1 MATRLLFV
9 NQHYWPDV
17 AATGQILT
25 DLAEHCAAR
34 GFDVEVLT
42 GKAKYV
48 SGDLGAPA
56 EDVRNGVRIRR
67 LATTSFGRGSKLGR
81 IADYAGYYLG
91 VLRSLL
97 TGPRYDLVVVLTTP
111 PLLGYAASIAR
122 RVRGQRYAVWSMDLH
137 PEAEIAAGML
147 EEDSLPARRLHAF
160 NDTGYRHA
168 DLVVDLGFRMKERIA
183 ARGVDAEKLVTIGV
197 WSDGGDVTP
206 VPREGNPIRQ
216 SLGIRDDQVVVMYS
230 GNAGLAHRFDE
241 VLEAVRR
248 LRNDDRFV
256 FLFVGSGPRRAAIE
270 AYLAEHGLANAR
282 YHDYFPREDLAASL
296 STGDIHLLTL
306 QEEMAG
312 IAVPSKLYGVMAVS
326 RPVVMVGPERS
337 EPGQTIREHDLG
349 AVVDPVAG
357 GTTTDLIDALVRLAD
372 DPDLRASIGARAREV
387 FEAEFD
393 RPVPDQALGSA
404 SGRPPRRDTHRGRRR
419 APGRRRAVDGP

>member
-1 MATRLLFV
+1 MAKRLLFV

-34 GFDVEVLT
+34 GFEVEVLT

-48 SGDLGAPA
+48 SGGLDAPA
-56 EDVRNGVRIRR
+56 EEVRNGVRIRR
-67 LATTSFGRGSKLGR
+67 LATTSFGRGSKVGR

-97 TGPRYDLVVVLTTP
+97 TGPRYDLVIVLTTP
-111 PLLGYAASIAR
+111 PLLGYAASIAKR
-122 RVRGQRYAVWSMDLH
+122 MRGQRYAVWSMDLH

-147 EEDSLPARRLHAF
+147 AEDSLPARRLHAF

-183 ARGVDAEKLVTIGV
+183 QRGVEADKLVTLGV

-206 VPREGNPIRQ
+206 VERTANPVRQ
-216 SLGIRDDQVVVMYS
+216 SLGIRDDQTVVMYS

-241 VLEAVRR
+241 VLEAMRM
-248 LRNDDRFV
+248 LRDDDRFV

-270 AYLAEHGLANAR
+270 AFIAEHDLANAT
-282 YHDYFPREDLAASL
+282 YVDYFPREDLAASL

-312 IAVPSKLYGVMAVS
+312 IAVPSKLYGVMAVA
-326 RPVVMVGPERS
+326 RPVVMVGPVRS
-337 EPGQTIREHDLG
+337 EPGRTIQEHDLG
-349 AVVDPVAG
+349 AVIDPVAG
-357 GTTTDLIDALVRLAD
+357 DTASDLVAALRRLGD
-372 DPDLRASIGARAREV
+372 DPDARAEIGARARSV

-393 RPVPDQALGSA
+393 RPVLTERWAQMLADHLG
-404 SGRPPRRDTHRGRRR
+404 
-419 APGRRRAVDGP
+419 APLDPLPEAARVEVEAG

>member
-1 MATRLLFV
+1 MAKRLLFV

-48 SGDLGAPA
+48 SGGLGAPA
-56 EDVRNGVRIRR
+56 EEVRNGVRIRR
-67 LATTSFGRGSKLGR
+67 LATTSFGRGSKVGR
-81 IADYAGYYLG
+81 IADYGGYYLG

-97 TGPRYDLVVVLTTP
+97 TGPRYDLVIVLTTP
-111 PLLGYAASIAR
+111 PLLGYAASIAKR
-122 RVRGQRYAVWSMDLH
+122 MRGQRYAVWSMDLH

-147 EEDSLPARRLHAF
+147 AEESLPARRLHAF

-168 DLVVDLGFRMKERIA
+168 DLVIDLGFRMKERIA
-183 ARGVDAEKLVTIGV
+183 QRGVEAGKLVTLGV

-206 VPREGNPIRQ
+206 VERTANPVRQ
-216 SLGIRDDQVVVMYS
+216 SLGIRDDQTVVMYS

-241 VLEAVRR
+241 VLEAMR
-248 LRNDDRFV
+248 LLRADDRFV

-270 AYLAEHGLANAR
+270 AFIAEHDLTNAS
-282 YHDYFPREDLAASL
+282 YVDYFPREDLAASL

-312 IAVPSKLYGVMAVS
+312 IAVPSKLYGVMAVA
-326 RPVVMVGPERS
+326 RPVVMVGPARS
-337 EPGQTIREHDLG
+337 EPGQTIQEHDLG
-349 AVVDPVAG
+349 AVIDPVAG
-357 GTTTDLIDALVRLAD
+357 GTASDLVEVLRRLGD
-372 DPDLRASIGARAREV
+372 DPDTCVEIGERARSV

-393 RPVPDQALGSA
+393 RPVLTERWAQLLAAHVGGVLDEGIEVVGAETA
-404 SGRPPRRDTHRGRRR
+404 
-419 APGRRRAVDGP
+419 